1 MAEVHRILLFG
12 SQITTG
18 GAQRVLL
25 DQADWF
31 QSRGFAVSAVFYYD
45 KDGLLPDWRRRYP
58 FPITVLSVY
67 RKGEGIR
74 NSAALP
80 AAIGRFR
87 RLLREF
93 RPDVLETFTHD
104 ANILGMVGAAGLG
117 VPVRVAA
124 HHGQFARL
132 GRGKKTLHR
141 LIVNG
146 PLTSVCVC
154 VSERARNQ
162 AKIGRAHV

>member
-67 RKGEGIR
+67 RKGEGDQ
-74 NSAALP
+74 
-80 AAIGRFR
+80 
-87 RLLREF
+87 EF
-93 RPDVLETFTHD
+93 SGASGGDRPF
-104 ANILGMVGAAGLG
+104 
-117 VPVRVAA
+117 P
-124 HHGQFARL
+124 
-132 GRGKKTLHR
+132 
-141 LIVNG
+141 
-146 PLTSVCVC
+146 PS
-154 VSERARNQ
+154 SS
-162 AKIGRAHV
+162 